1 LCLLL
6 FQEARGTELDTVL
19 HQEVIQV
26 LFSTNTLDENK
37 KARRKEQRKRSEE
50 QRKTER
56 ELASKHRN
64 RIESNRIFL
73 SSIMADNNNNED
85 EPFGITSIPTGNI
98 DNGNTPVSIK
108 FDEEIID
115 STIFNNTTGSIA
127 QQPQT
132 EAFAV
137 YEGIKNSCED
147 YLIRINSQQID
158 LNSHFLIYTVKNG
171 LLRVFHRHS
180 AMRALLRGH
189 AGQIVSDIKF
199 FHDGDVVGTIGNS
212 KDGSKSTL
220 IVWRV
225 YEKAPEIGSERLL
238 EISSLEDYGST
249 PDLSMSSLFW
259 HPFNPN
265 QFFFTH
271 TTQSNKQVAT
281 LVETT
286 RIQTR
291 LVDNID
297 PKDPS
302 SAQHAVCVWNTPYC
316 VMDGAIQLKV
326 DADDNSESS
335 SSSGELVDMCWSG
348 RDARHVLSVHKNGT
362 IVLWDLKRK
371 EKKSSTS
378 GSGLGLDSSDD
389 DDDDEDNSMGN
400 NDDNVVLPKKLFVL
414 KNKNTPYSRC
424 LFLPH
429 EQSVTLST
437 SGANNSSSMSL
448 TTCFVTA
455 SHTNSVVTV
464 WSAFLQKGGVV
475 GNGTASPPTLIAPTK
490 LQEINLSGTYS
501 VYKTI
506 YKYTTTKR

>member
-1 LCLLL
+1 LASSARSFKKKIEIEIPNQSNLCLYS
-6 FQEARGTELDTVL
+6 A
-19 HQEVIQV
+19 IIIII
-26 LFSTNTLDENK
+26 N
-37 KARRKEQRKRSEE
+37 
-50 QRKTER
+50 
-56 ELASKHRN
+56 
-64 RIESNRIFL
+64 
-73 SSIMADNNNNED
+73 IMADNNNNNNNNND
-85 EPFGITSIPTGNI
+85 EPFGITSIPTTTSEDASAAG
-98 DNGNTPVSIK
+98 GGGGGGTPVLIK
-108 FDEEIID
+108 FNENIIQNE
-115 STIFNNTTGSIA
+115 IFNTGIA

-137 YEGIKNSCED
+137 YEGIKNNCDE
-147 YLIRINSQQID
+147 YLIRLNSQQID
-158 LNSHFLIYTVKNG
+158 LNSQFLIYTVKNG
-171 LLRVFHRHS
+171 LIRVFHRHS

-189 AGQIVSDIKF
+189 SGQIVSDIKF

-238 EISSLEDYGST
+238 EISSLEEYGST

-265 QFFFTH
+265 QFFFAH
-271 TTQSNKQVAT
+271 SLGENNNNKQVAT

-291 LVDNID
+291 LVDNTD

-302 SAQHAVCVWNTPYC
+302 TSQHAVCVWNSPYC

-326 DADDNSESS
+326 DANDEDGGE
-335 SSSGELVDMCWSG
+335 SGELVDMCWSG

-362 IVLWDLKRK
+362 IILWDLKRK
-371 EKKSSTS
+371 EKKISSSGS

-389 DDDDEDNSMGN
+389 DDDNDDDLMGN
-400 NDDNVVLPKKLFVL
+400 NDNVVLPKKLFVL
-414 KNKNTPYSRC
+414 KNENTPYSRC

-429 EQSVTLST
+429 EQSVTLS
-437 SGANNSSSMSL
+437 GDNNSTTNSSSL

-464 WSAFLQKGGVV
+464 WSAFLQIGS
-475 GNGTASPPTLIAPTK
+475 GNGGNGNASPPTLIAPTK

-501 VYKTI
+501 FHVLVFVRFKQQRKPRANKSILSCCRQYSTVE
-506 YKYTTTKR
+506 

>member
-1 LCLLL
+1 
-6 FQEARGTELDTVL
+6 V
-19 HQEVIQV
+19 VIQV
-26 LFSTNTLDENK
+26 LFSTATQRT
-37 KARRKEQRKRSEE
+37 RRERKQKEVQRKRSEE
-50 QRKTER
+50 QRKTEKEQR
-56 ELASKHRN
+56 KPKN
-64 RIESNRIFL
+64 RISRIFIF
-73 SSIMADNNNNED
+73 SIMADNNNNNED
-85 EPFGITSIPTGNI
+85 EPFGITSIPTATTSDDASG
-98 DNGNTPVSIK
+98 GGGAGAPVSITVN
-108 FDEEIID
+108 EEIINN
-115 STIFNNTTGSIA
+115 TIFNTTTGSIA

-137 YEGIKNSCED
+137 YEGMKNSCDE

-189 AGQIVSDIKF
+189 AGQVVSDIKF

-326 DADDNSESS
+326 DADEE

-371 EKKSSTS
+371 DKKSSS
-378 GSGLGLDSSDD
+378 SGLGLDSSDD
-389 DDDDEDNSMGN
+389 DDYDDDDDKDLMG
-400 NDDNVVLPKKLFVL
+400 DDNVVLPKKLFVL

-424 LFLPH
+424 FFLPH
-429 EQSVTLST
+429 EQSVTLSG
-437 SGANNSSSMSL
+437 GANSSSSMSL

-475 GNGTASPPTLIAPTK
+475 GNGTAALPTLIAPTK
-490 LQEINLSGTYS
+490 LQEINLSGTYGT
-501 VYKTI
+501 KQ
-506 YKYTTTKR
+506 YTSIQQTKE

>member
-1 LCLLL
+1 
-6 FQEARGTELDTVL
+6 
-19 HQEVIQV
+19 
-26 LFSTNTLDENK
+26 
-37 KARRKEQRKRSEE
+37 
-50 QRKTER
+50 
-56 ELASKHRN
+56 
-64 RIESNRIFL
+64 
-73 SSIMADNNNNED
+73 MADNNNNNNND

-98 DNGNTPVSIK
+98 DNGGAPVSIK
-108 FDEEIID
+108 FNEEIID
-115 STIFNNTTGSIA
+115 TTIFNNTTGGCIA

-137 YEGIKNSCED
+137 YEGIKNSCDE

-189 AGQIVSDIKF
+189 AGQVVSDIKF

-326 DADDNSESS
+326 DNTDEESG
-335 SSSGELVDMCWSG
+335 SGELVDMCWSG

-371 EKKSSTS
+371 EKKSSS
-378 GSGLGLDSSDD
+378 GGLGLDSSDD
-389 DDDDEDNSMGN
+389 DDDDDEDNLMGN

-424 LFLPH
+424 FFLPH
-429 EQSVTLST
+429 EQSVTLSA

-475 GNGTASPPTLIAPTK
+475 GNSNALSPPTLIAPTK
-490 LQEINLSGTYS
+490 LQEINLSGTYGT
-501 VYKTI
+501 KQ
-506 YKYTTTKR
+506 YTSIKQTRDETVHFPALFYF